1 MKEQKTDNIIEEIKK
16 KKKTPKEVKE
26 KMIQTVFKNLSLGII
41 ILLYF
46 TFVNL
51 GYHNITKDVFI
62 ADIRVFSMCLVI
74 VAVLLFEKSYRKNI
88 AEIAIYGIEMLFV
101 ALATLFIQY
110 IYFYQTETII
120 RLYMLIPLAFAIYYV
135 LKSIILATKIK
146 LANKNNISDVK
157 EIIKKEKKLNIE
169 EPTEDKDSIA
179 NSTKNEKQ
187 YKLKQNSAK
196 KNIFSKNKKD
206 QSKNKAKEKNS
217 KTDGEKN
224 TKTTNKK

>member
-62 ADIRVFSMCLVI
+62 AVIRVFSMCLVI

-196 KNIFSKNKKD
+196 KNIFSKNIKD
-206 QSKNKAKEKNS
+206 QSKNKGKENNS

>member
-1 MKEQKTDNIIEEIKK
+1 
-16 KKKTPKEVKE
+16 
-26 KMIQTVFKNLSLGII
+26 
-41 ILLYF
+41 
-46 TFVNL
+46 
-51 GYHNITKDVFI
+51 
-62 ADIRVFSMCLVI
+62 
-74 VAVLLFEKSYRKNI
+74 
-88 AEIAIYGIEMLFV
+88 
-101 ALATLFIQY
+101 
-110 IYFYQTETII
+110 
-120 RLYMLIPLAFAIYYV
+120 MLIPLAFAIYYV

-196 KNIFSKNKKD
+196 KIYPQKNKKD